1 MVDDTDPDG
10 RLPLDDDATAEVPF
24 AETDEGADADSEAP
38 AAAADTAATEP
49 DTNRDDA
56 DLAAGE
62 SILDEYTSEDY
73 LSATTTEYQGLA
85 EAVRKSETEQ
95 YELQAVAAAMPGVD
109 TGLVGFEDVTGEAPI
124 PAPEEPK
131 EPTDLPA
138 RVASAL
144 VLAGLLFGSLWAGGA
159 WFGALVS
166 VVAVIAL
173 GEFYVSI
180 RRVGYVPIAL
190 FGLLGTIAVM
200 VAAWFGGPG
209 GIAGTLIVFTMVILL
224 WYSVLVRKHP
234 LENASL
240 TIFGMIWVGGG
251 LGFAT
256 ALGRADA
263 YVPLVLLLV
272 LSTAFFD
279 IGSFFVGRSVGKRP
293 LAPVLSPNKT
303 VEGLAGGVL
312 AAAAAGT
319 VLTLT
324 PWFEPVTFTGALVLA
339 AGVSVSAP
347 LGDLAEST
355 IKRSLG
361 VKDMGSLLPG
371 HGGLLDRIDA
381 LLFTVP
387 VGYLI
392 FELLGYLG

>member
-1 MVDDTDPDG
+1 MVDDTDSDG
-10 RLPLDDDATAEVPF
+10 RLPLDEDATAEVPLT
-24 AETDEGADADSEAP
+24 ETDERADAPPEAP
-38 AAAADTAATEP
+38 PPADDTAAAEP
-49 DTNRDDA
+49 DAVGDDA

-62 SILDEYTSEDY
+62 SVLDEFTSGDY

-85 EAVRKSETEQ
+85 EAVRRSETEQ

-109 TGLVGFEDVTGEAPI
+109 TGLVGFEDVTGEAAI
-124 PAPEEPK
+124 PAVEEPK

-263 YVPLVLLLV
+263 YVALVLLLV